1 MSYIEYQEL
10 IASVPHET
18 ITQPHLREIPLPEA
32 GTFALITLDNGTDR
46 KPTTLGPKSL
56 VELGTMLEKL
66 RERADAAEI
75 TAIGVT
81 GKPGCFAA
89 GADLSVLRNLND
101 PEMGHKMASLG
112 HQVYA
117 ALASFPLPTFAFING
132 TAMGGGLE
140 LALAAQYRAVSDAAS
155 GISLPEAFIGLV
167 PGWGGVY
174 RLPRLIGP
182 ANAVKIM
189 VENPL
194 NNNRALNGPEA
205 FNLGIADT
213 LFSQAAFLEDSL
225 DWAAK
230 VITKRPDAINSVKT
244 RRAGNAGFN
253 NTDWDA
259 AVAKGRS
266 FVDARTGNAAP
277 APGRVLDLMEKGQH
291 LGQQESAEVEAATLA
306 ELMQTPE
313 FKDSV
318 YAFLDL
324 VQRRAKHPA
333 GAPDGVSARPVTKV
347 GIVGAGLMASQLA
360 LLLAHRLQVP
370 VVMTDVDQGRAD
382 NGVAYV
388 HAAVDK
394 QLAMHRIS
402 EETAKRVKALVT
414 GTASKAAFA
423 DADFVIEA
431 VFEQL
436 SVKKQVLA
444 EVEAV
449 VPPGCILATNTSSL
463 SVTDMAADLRHP
475 ERVIGFHFFNPV
487 AAMPLLEIV
496 RTPKTHDEVLATAF
510 ELAQRLKKTP
520 VLVQDSTAFVVNRIL
535 LRLMSE
541 VIGAFDDGMPADL
554 ADNALR
560 PMGLPMSP
568 FDLLALVGIPVA
580 QHVTESLHNAF
591 GDRFRTSAN
600 LQTLIDHS
608 ITSLWTRN
616 PDGTKTIPDSTLEL
630 LKFADTSGTSDDL
643 LARVQDALAQEI
655 SMMLEEGV
663 VAGPEDIDLCMILGA
678 GWPLHLGGITPYL
691 DRTGASRRVS
701 GRNFHG

>member
-1 MSYIEYQEL
+1 MSYTEYQEL
-10 IASVPHET
+10 VEAIPYET
-18 ITQPHLREIPLPEA
+18 TTHPHLSEIPLPEA
-32 GTFALITLDNGTDR
+32 GTFALITLDNGIDR

-56 VELGTMLEKL
+56 VALGTLLEKL
-66 RERADAAEI
+66 RERADSGEI
-75 TAIGVT
+75 TAIGIT

-89 GADLSVLRNLND
+89 GADLSVLRNLKD
-101 PEMGHKMASLG
+101 PAMGHKMAELG
-112 HQVYA
+112 HEVYA

-140 LALAAQYRAVSDAAS
+140 LALATDYRTVSEAAS

-182 ANAVKIM
+182 TNAVKIM
-189 VENPL
+189 IENPL
-194 NNNRALNGPEA
+194 NNNKALEGREA

-225 DWAAK
+225 VWAAK
-230 VITKRPDAINSVKT
+230 IITNHPDAINTVKS
-244 RRAGNAGFN
+244 RRAGNAAFT

-259 AVAKGRS
+259 AVARGRS
-266 FVDARTGNAAP
+266 FVDVKTANAAP
-277 APGRVLDLMEKGQH
+277 APGKVLDLMERGRH
-291 LGQQESAEVEAATLA
+291 LTPRESAKIEAATLA

-324 VQRRAKHPA
+324 VQRRSKHPA
-333 GAPDGVSARPVTKV
+333 GAPDGSSPRSVTKV

-360 LLLAHRLQVP
+360 LLFAHRLQVP
-370 VVMTDVDQGRAD
+370 VVMKDVDQVRAD
-382 NGVAYV
+382 KGVAHV
-388 HAAVDK
+388 HAAVDT
-394 QLAMHRIS
+394 QLAKRRIT
-402 EETAKRVKALVT
+402 EEAASRTKALVS
-414 GTASKAAFA
+414 GTASTAAFA

-436 SVKKQVLA
+436 SVKKEVLA

-449 VPPGCILATNTSSL
+449 VSPACILATNTSSL
-463 SVTDMAADLRHP
+463 SVADMAAELRHP

-496 RTPKTHDEVLATAF
+496 RTPKTGDEVLATAF
-510 ELAQRLKKTP
+510 DLAQRLRKTP

-535 LRLMSE
+535 LRLMGE
-541 VIGAFDDGMPADL
+541 VITAFDDGTPAEV
-554 ADNALR
+554 ADDALR
-560 PMGLPMSP
+560 PMGLPMTP

-580 QHVTESLHNAF
+580 QHVTESLHAAF
-591 GDRFRTSAN
+591 GTRFRISAN
-600 LQTLIDHS
+600 LQRLIRNDVPS
-608 ITSLWTRN
+608 IWTDTA
-616 PDGTKTIPDSTLEL
+616 DGTRTISSSTLEL
-630 LKFADTSGTSDDL
+630 LRFGSSSSTSNEL
-643 LARVQDALAQEI
+643 LVLVQDALAQEI
-655 SMMLEEGV
+655 GLMLEEGV

-691 DRTGASRRVS
+691 DRTGASARVN